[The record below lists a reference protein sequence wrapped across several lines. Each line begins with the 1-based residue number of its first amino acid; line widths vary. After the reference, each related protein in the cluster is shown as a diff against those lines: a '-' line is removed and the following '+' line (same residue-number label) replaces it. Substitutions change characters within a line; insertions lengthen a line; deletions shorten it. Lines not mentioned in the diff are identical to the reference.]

1 MTRFKLL
8 SVGIALAGMMAIPLG
23 VSHAQDFPSKPVRV
37 LLPVP
42 PGGALGAVA
51 LAIGAEFEKRTG
63 HPMVIEPKVGANTT
77 IMMNACKDATP
88 DGHTICLVTRS
99 GVSLNPAVY
108 KNLPYDPLKDLK
120 PITAIFHA
128 NHFLIVNKSVPV
140 KSFKEL
146 VAYTKANPDKV
157 NFGSFGVGGDSH
169 LVVEWIGKVTGAK
182 LTHVPYRGAG
192 PGLKAF
198 AADEVQMFFLLMGN
212 PRLLGQ
218 VKKGEITPLAVSGSK
233 RHPLLPDVPSLVEL
247 GLPEKVA
254 KVKGW
259 FGYMAPAATPDDRI
273 AKLNAVITA
282 ILKDPAFV
290 KKFMVP
296 NAFDPAPMS
305 PSEFAAF
312 IKDDVEPGREL
323 VEATGIKLD

>member
-1 MTRFKLL
+1 MTKLNQL
-8 SVGIALAGMMAIPLG
+8 CAGIVLATMMAVPFG
-23 VSHAQDFPSKPVRV
+23 ASHAQTFPSKPVRV

-51 LAIGAEFEKRTG
+51 IALGAEFEKRTG
-63 HPMVIEPKVGANTT
+63 HPMVVEPKVGANTT
-77 IMMNACKDATP
+77 IMMNACKGAAP

-108 KNLPYDPLKDLK
+108 KNLPYSPLKDLK

-128 NHFLIVNKSVPV
+128 NHFLIVNSSVPV

-146 VAYTKANPDKV
+146 VAYTKANPDKI

-169 LVVEWIGKVTGAK
+169 LVVEWIAKVSGAK
-182 LTHVPYRGAG
+182 VTHVPYRGAG

-198 AADEVQMFFLLMGN
+198 AANEVQMFFLLMGN
-212 PRLLGQ
+212 PRLLAQ
-218 VKKGEITPLAVSGSK
+218 VKKGEITPLAVSGSQ
-233 RHPLLPDVPSLVEL
+233 RHPLLPNVPSLVEL

-259 FGYMAPAATPDDRI
+259 FGYMAPAGTPDDRI
-273 AKLNAVITA
+273 GKLNAVITA
-282 ILKDPAFV
+282 ILKDPAFIT
-290 KKFMVP
+290 KFMKP

-305 PSEFAAF
+305 PSEFADFVKA
-312 IKDDVEPGREL
+312 DVEPGRDL
-323 VEATGIKLD
+323 VEATGIKLN

>member
-1 MTRFKLL
+1 MIRFKLL
-8 SVGIALAGMMAIPLG
+8 AAGVAIASILTVPNGA
-23 VSHAQDFPSKPVRV
+23 SNAQGFPSKPVRV

-51 LAIGAEFEKRTG
+51 IAIGAEFEKRTG

-77 IMMNACKDATP
+77 IMMNACKDAEP

-99 GVSLNPAVY
+99 GVSLNPVVY
-108 KNLPYDPLKDLK
+108 KNLPYNPLKDLK

-128 NHFLIVNKSVPV
+128 NHFLIVNSSVPV
-140 KSFKEL
+140 KSFKEM
-146 VAYTKANPDKV
+146 VAYTKAHPDKV

-169 LVVEWIGKVTGAK
+169 LVVEWIAKVTGAK

-198 AADEVQMFFLLMGN
+198 AANEVQMFFLLMGN

-218 VKKGEITPLAVSGSK
+218 VKKGEITPLAVSGAK
-233 RHPLLPDVPSLVEL
+233 RHPLLPNVPSLVEV

-273 AKLNAVITA
+273 KKLNDVITA

-305 PSEFAAF
+305 PGEFAAF
-312 IKDDVEPGREL
+312 IKADVGPGREL
-323 VEATGIKLD
+323 VEATGVKLN